1 MIYTITLNPAI
12 DYYLEMDK
20 LNIGELNSL
29 NEAYTLA
36 GGKGINVSKVLKNFS
51 INSTALGFVGGFTGD
66 FIKKDLISLNIDEK
80 FIQLNE
86 NTRINIKLKTLD
98 NETEISGK
106 SPLISPENINAL
118 YEILKNVT
126 KDDILVLSGSVP
138 KSIVTTIYA
147 DIIEK
152 VGKDIKVILDT
163 RGEAFDFA
171 LKKGVFLTKP
181 NKTELEEYFNKK
193 LNSTDDIIEAGKE
206 LQKLGSKNVLISL
219 GKDGSILLAENEV
232 YIGNAPKG
240 KLISSVGA
248 GDSMVAGIIY
258 GLVTEHSLVKAYR
271 YGIASGSS
279 TAFSEG
285 LTTFNSMKSLLEKI
299 EIIKK

>member
-12 DYYLEMDK
+12 DYYLEMDE

-106 SPLISPENINAL
+106 SPLITPENINAL